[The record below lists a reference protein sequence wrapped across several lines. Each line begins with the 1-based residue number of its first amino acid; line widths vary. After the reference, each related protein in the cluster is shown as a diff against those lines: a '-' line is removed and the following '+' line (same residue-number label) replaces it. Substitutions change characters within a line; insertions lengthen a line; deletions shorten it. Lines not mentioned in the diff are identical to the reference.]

1 MPFLP
6 KGPFALE
13 YQKHSVPQP
22 DIFPLCVIF
31 ASVIFPALAVILSC
45 VAIVVPVALSVV
57 GCASEPVV
65 PATENVVPVTKTNNT
80 RTLDFVIRFIKEALL
95 YKKLLRLPILK
106 KDSSAALTTGIF
118 GVDNVFNFC
127 FSRHTMYLVTVGLDG
142 KVHPT
147 KYLEIL
153 TNAISDVSG

>member
-6 KGPFALE
+6 ERLFALQ
-13 YQKHSVPQP
+13 YQKHSLPQP
-22 DIFPLCVIF
+22 DICPLCVTF
-31 ASVIFPALAVILSC
+31 ASVMFPAPAVILSC
-45 VAIVVPVALSVV
+45 VAIVVSVALSVV
-57 GCASEPVV
+57 DCASEPVV
-65 PATENVVPVTKTNNT
+65 PTAENVIPVMKTNNT